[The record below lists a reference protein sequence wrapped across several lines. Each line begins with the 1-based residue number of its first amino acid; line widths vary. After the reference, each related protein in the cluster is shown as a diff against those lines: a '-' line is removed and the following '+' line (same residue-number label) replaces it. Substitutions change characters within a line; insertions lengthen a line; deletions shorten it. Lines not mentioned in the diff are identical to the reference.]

1 LPFRT
6 VYGVRFPVG
15 TSIERWGLI
24 LARGKDWNPTGEAGT
39 RCHRRSIHPWL
50 LDFLHAT
57 MPVRSGRQ
65 PTAAAGGG
73 DISAS
78 NAGINSRAG
87 VGRRGYRLGAPSRQP
102 TAAIIAAIAVSSVA
116 NTRTWG
122 CCFQLQS
129 CGLTHRRAFRRLAR
143 FPPQARRHFASPRH
157 RRKSIQYRP
166 QRPPGSTSPSA
177 QPTRPVWA
185 RCRHD

>member
-1 LPFRT
+1 M
-6 VYGVRFPVG
+6 
-15 TSIERWGLI
+15 I

-78 NAGINSRAG
+78 NAGIDGRAW
-87 VGRRGYRLGAPSRQP
+87 GRRNDYVRF
-102 TAAIIAAIAVSSVA
+102 IA
-116 NTRTWG
+116 G
-122 CCFQLQS
+122 CW
-129 CGLTHRRAFRRLAR
+129 
-143 FPPQARRHFASPRH
+143 FPCRGPQARWRTNVSLVFSIRRILLASSAAAPSNETRIAQAPVAERSVALPPENQGADVSCHCYSNHNCRYSNHH
-157 RRKSIQYRP
+157 RRRAL
-166 QRPPGSTSPSA
+166 SA
-177 QPTRPVWA
+177 APRLS
-185 RCRHD
+185 